1 MLSIL
6 SAHIR
11 QESEQWGDV
20 LDEMRYMKTPVY
32 SAKMLLMFDEKCPS
46 IHAKNMQGAK
56 HTVWSKM
63 ETYSK
68 GS

>member
-1 MLSIL
+1 MLSNL

-46 IHAKNMQGAK
+46 NMQGAK
-56 HTVWSKM
+56 HTVWTKM